1 MPGPT
6 QDHHVVI
13 AGAGVGGLRVAL
25 RLATKLKDDP
35 GVELTLIDRHD
46 YHQALTEL
54 PRVAGG
60 TRAAHAVRIPREQ
73 ARAGRVRR
81 PDAET
86 PGFDLTGRPLET
98 REGPVAWTRLVL
110 ALGSRPND
118 F

>member
-60 TRAAHAVRIPREQ
+60 TRAAHAVGLPLEQ
-73 ARAGRVRR
+73 VLAERVRL
-81 PDAET
+81 AET
-86 PGFDLTGRPLET
+86 EITGCDLTGRALET
-98 REGPVAWTRLVL
+98 RDGPVA
-110 ALGSRPND
+110 
-118 F
+118 